1 MTCSYITWRNFSLY
15 DFLCVVKVGDPGVD
29 HACWE
34 RPEVMTERRPLTQVN
49 ESFPG
54 TDIAAETAAAMASAS
69 LVFKKVNST
78 YSKLLLKHAQQLFT
92 FADQYRG
99 SYSMSVPKVQN
110 FYNSSKFEDELLWAA
125 SWLYHATEDPMY
137 LNYVTVRNGNS
148 YANWGNPTWFSWDN
162 KLAATQVNQFI
173 YAIADEHFYQ

>member
-1 MTCSYITWRNFSLY
+1 M
-15 DFLCVVKVGDPGVD
+15 GDPRVD

-49 ESFPG
+49 ESYPG

-69 LVFKKVNST
+69 IVFKKADSN

-92 FADQYRG
+92 FADEYRG
-99 SYSMSVPKVQN
+99 SYSKSVPQVQQ
-110 FYNSSKFEDELLWAA
+110 FYNSSKYEDELLWAA

-137 LNYVTVRNGNS
+137 LNYVTVRNGKTFG
-148 YANWGNPTWFSWDN
+148 NWGNPSWFSWDN
-162 KLAATQVNQFI
+162 KLAATQVCSL
-173 YAIADEHFYQ
+173 E